1 MADTTPTKSN
11 LISAQVSLELS
22 RKAYELLD
30 RKRNVLIREM
40 MNRIDKANDIQ
51 ERMGTTFALAY
62 QALQMANITMG
73 ISTVEDI
80 ALSIPEETD
89 FDILLKSVMGV
100 EIPKV
105 RFRKEDPKPHYS
117 FYHTNNAMDVALL
130 NFHNVKYLLFE
141 LAEIEVSV
149 YKLANEVKKTQKRT
163 NALQNIQIPR
173 YRELV
178 KFIQDALEEKERE
191 DFFRLKMVKKKSR

>member
-100 EIPKV
+100 EIPSV
-105 RFRKEDPKPHYS
+105 RFHREELKPYYS

>member
-173 YRELV
+173 YREL
-178 KFIQDALEEKERE
+178 EEKERE